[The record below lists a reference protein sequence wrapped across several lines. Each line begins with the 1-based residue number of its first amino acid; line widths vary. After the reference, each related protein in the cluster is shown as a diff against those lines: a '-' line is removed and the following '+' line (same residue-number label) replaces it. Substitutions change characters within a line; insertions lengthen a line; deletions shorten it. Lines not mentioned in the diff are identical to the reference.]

1 MSETNTV
8 QTHDGGTITGNTASA
23 EMMAEAFQKAP
34 EPAEKHSD
42 DPDETLDGSEGVEPP
57 VEPVKRSE
65 AKRDMK
71 ARMLEATQKEAAAK
85 RERDEIEARAL
96 KAENELKALR
106 ERAGADPKPEPKRPD
121 EKKESSDDPWVSD
134 DGLARFT
141 AATGK
146 TEDDYSSYGNFVVA
160 ASQWAARHEN
170 AEISKRTEAEQTR
183 ASFHNYQIEQVKKF
197 NERVSKYAE
206 TNPDLTLPPDVVELL
221 PVKPFD
227 LDHQMSSDDLI
238 GVYFTNE
245 ERGLDLMVYFKDHLD
260 ELGKI
265 RTLTP
270 GRVAIELARIE
281 GRLNGA
287 ITAPPAKPEIQRAS
301 PPVRPVTATPPSVDD
316 PNSLPD
322 ATLSNVEW
330 ARKREALEER
340 RRKAAR

>member
-34 EPAEKHSD
+34 EPAEKPES
-42 DPDETLDGSEGVEPP
+42 DPDETLDGSDGVEPP
-57 VEPVKRSE
+57 SEPVKRSE

-106 ERAGADPKPEPKRPD
+106 ERAQQPPAKVETKPEEANSDPEPKEED
-121 EKKESSDDPWVSD
+121 FETYKDYV
-134 DGLARFT
+134 LAAGR
-141 AATGK
+141 
-146 TEDDYSSYGNFVVA
+146 
-160 ASQWAARHEN
+160 WAARQEN
-170 AEISKRTEAEQTR
+170 AEITKRTQAEQTR

-238 GVYFTNE
+238 GAYFTNE

-260 ELGKI
+260 ELSKI